1 MTGDLGGTAG
11 FVGASAG
18 KEAVTDRSS
27 EGDGLGGTA
36 TGALGL
42 IEAGGAGE
50 VAEGDRHRP
59 GSKSESSDVGP
70 SGRSRMIGKVG
81 VVVVTG
87 VDIAVGS
94 CVRCFFFGRA
104 SDSLFLGWPGSIAL
118 KDLRDSR
125 SRSVAAVPTIDAAGK
140 PAGLDDS
147 TRAEAECG
155 AVAGRVSSIGY
166 GPLRIDKGRR
176 FGSGLMTIWNSSV

>member
-1 MTGDLGGTAG
+1 MTEDLGGTAG

-50 VAEGDRHRP
+50 VA

-94 CVRCFFFGRA
+94 CVRCFLFGRA

-125 SRSVAAVPTIDAAGK
+125 SRSVAGVPTIDAAGK
-140 PAGLDDS
+140 RAGLDDS
-147 TRAEAECG
+147 ARAEAECG
-155 AVAGRVSSIGY
+155 AEAGRVSSIRY
-166 GPLRIDKGRR
+166 GPLRNDKGK
-176 FGSGLMTIWNSSV
+176 IWFWIDDHMGRNSSV